1 MMMMTFEVNDI
12 DYGWSEGGETKQ
24 QRFGLILCDAHH
36 PPCGCDDVDVGVDD
50 HNHDHDD
57 HYDRDAMI
65 SSRVTTMFIL
75 MIMVRKVILTDM
87 CCLYEHYQYLTKVP
101 KMTDIGLLYSHHDY
115 NHPVKK
121 RPVSLYTLYIITDY
135 S

>member
-1 MMMMTFEVNDI
+1 M
-12 DYGWSEGGETKQ
+12 
-24 QRFGLILCDAHH
+24 CDAHH
-36 PPCGCDDVDVGVDD
+36 PPCDCDDVDVGVDD

-87 CCLYEHYQYLTKVP
+87 CCLYEH
-101 KMTDIGLLYSHHDY
+101 
-115 NHPVKK
+115 
-121 RPVSLYTLYIITDY
+121 
-135 S
+135 